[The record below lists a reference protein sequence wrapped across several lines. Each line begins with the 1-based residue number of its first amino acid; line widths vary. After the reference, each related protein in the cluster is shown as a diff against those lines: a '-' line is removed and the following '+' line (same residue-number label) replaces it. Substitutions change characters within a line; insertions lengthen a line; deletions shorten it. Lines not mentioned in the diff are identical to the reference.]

1 VGEYFIRLDAA
12 KEICELVKLKDM
24 TTRAAAEHVIRDE
37 VAKLKGGE
45 GGVIVLSRTSD
56 PVWSYNTLGMFRA
69 RQVEDEAAEIVV
81 K

>member
-1 VGEYFIRLDAA
+1 M
-12 KEICELVKLKDM
+12 VKWKRM
-24 TTRAAAEHVIRDE
+24 TTGAAAERVIRDE

-45 GGVIVLSRTSD
+45 GGVIVLNQKSD

-69 RQVEDEAAEIVV
+69 RQVEGGKPEVLV

>member
-1 VGEYFIRLDAA
+1 
-12 KEICELVKLKDM
+12 M
-24 TTRAAAEHVIRDE
+24 TTRTAAERVIRDE

-45 GGVIVLSRTSD
+45 GGVIVIDQKTD

-69 RQVEDEAAEIVV
+69 RQIEGGNPEVLV